1 MQTVVF
7 ILHWLLLDLHYK
19 LLIGQILVSK
29 RREGVG
35 GWLPLLT
42 PARDDSW
49 KGPAA
54 FFLDETPPSSTV
66 CVFSPLFVKRHHG
79 APSSPPLV
87 NHINWFKSRIT
98 EEAQLVYSP
107 KAIGFRSPR
116 HYDAIN
122 IGNTVQHRFM
132 GSDQEILIGVY
143 WLVYFQQTPGGLEVA
158 RKYIKKAIKNGWL
171 GGVKSIASH
180 R

>member
-7 ILHWLLLDLHYK
+7 ILYWLRLDLHYK

-29 RREGVG
+29 RREWG
-35 GWLPLLT
+35 GYHCSLPPLTTAEKDQQRSFLMRLHHHLLLCV
-42 PARDDSW
+42 
-49 KGPAA
+49 
-54 FFLDETPPSSTV
+54 FFL
-66 CVFSPLFVKRHHG
+66 PLFVKRHHG

-87 NHINWFKSRIT
+87 NHINWLKSRIT
-98 EEAQLVYSP
+98 EEARLVYSP

-122 IGNTVQHRFM
+122 IGNTVQPRFM
-132 GSDQEILIGVY
+132 GSDQENLIGVY

-171 GGVKSIASH
+171 GCVKSIASH